1 MPVYREVSELPRC
14 GSCGKLLTVGGIQEE
29 RLGHTLV
36 FCSPQCIRVFDTYK
50 APKYGEAAIWPESVV
65 R

>member
-1 MPVYREVSELPRC
+1 MPVYREVSELPHC
-14 GSCGKLLTVGGIQEE
+14 GSCGKLVSVGGIRVE

-36 FCSPQCIRVFDTYK
+36 FCSEKCIQVFDTYK
-50 APKYGEAAIWPESVV
+50 VLKYGEAALWEESIV

>member
-1 MPVYREVSELPRC
+1 MPVYKEVSELPHC
-14 GSCGKLLTVGGIQEE
+14 GSCGKLVSVGGIRVE

-36 FCSPQCIRVFDTYK
+36 FCTERCIQVFDTYK
-50 APKYGEAAIWPESVV
+50 VPKYGEAALWQESIV